1 MNNAS
6 EVQRQPNAVRLCEHL
21 MLGGKQCGS
30 PAMRGYHFCYH
41 HRQNR
46 RPRGREVVGNL
57 HSRRHVQRALSNICQ
72 ALVSNRLSSEDAGRL
87 IYGIATAM
95 RTIE

>member
-1 MNNAS
+1 MADQ
-6 EVQRQPNAVRLCEHL
+6 VQAPIQSGIRLCEHL

-30 PAMRGYHFCYH
+30 PAMRGYYFCYH

-57 HSRRHVQRALSNICQ
+57 HSRRQVQRALSNICQ
-72 ALVSNRLSSEDAGRL
+72 ALVSERISSEDAGRL
-87 IYGIATAM
+87 TYAIAIAM
-95 RTIE
+95 KTME